1 MQLVNQSVTGFMD
14 IVKRRLKFGK
24 KETDIREEAKVQN
37 AQNNENASGINI
49 RDEINQSAQ
58 EGQNSQ
64 NVNPEHIEIDI
75 QDKNKNSLPRNPSP
89 RGLDVPYNHPSKNY
103 NVEKYVDQENLD

>member
-24 KETDIREEAKVQN
+24 KETDIREEAKIQN
-37 AQNNENASGINI
+37 AQNQENASGINI
-49 RDEINQSAQ
+49 REEINQS
-58 EGQNSQ
+58 GQDGQRSQ

-75 QDKNKNSLPRNPSP
+75 QANNRIPSPRKPSP
-89 RGLDVPYNHPSKNY
+89 RGQDVPYNHPSKNY